1 MRSATFVFLA
11 TLSVSWLL
19 GHAGARVQDDTY
31 TLEQLSPDIY
41 LLQGGRGGN
50 VAFRVGKRGV
60 LIIDDQFAPLAP
72 QIKAAIE
79 KVTDKPIKYLVN
91 THHHGD
97 HSGGNVFFKQHTE
110 IVAHENVRRNLIELR
125 PEDVKIEDLGTPT
138 LTYTQEIRVYL
149 DDSQIHVFH
158 LDRGHTSG
166 DSVIYF
172 PEQKIVH
179 MGDLYFNGRHPFID
193 VRAGASTKGWIHFLE
208 GVLERVPPDTRFIPG
223 HGPVSGAA
231 GLRTFLDYLKEL
243 RAKVGEAIQAEQTRQ
258 GTMESITIE
267 VSKDW
272 PPRRAKEN
280 IGIVYDEI
288 RLESFSQ

>member
-1 MRSATFVFLA
+1 MRSATFVLLA
-11 TLSVSWLL
+11 TLSASWLL
-19 GHAGARVQDDTY
+19 GHGGARVQDDTY

-41 LLQGGRGGN
+41 LLEGGRGGN
-50 VAFRVGKRGV
+50 VAFRVGQRGV
-60 LIIDDQFAPLAP
+60 LVIDDQFAPLAP

-125 PEDVKIEDLGTPT
+125 PEDVKVEDLGTPT
-138 LTYTQEIRVYL
+138 LTYTREIRVYL
-149 DDSQIHVFH
+149 DDSQIHIFH
-158 LDRGHTSG
+158 LNRGHTSG

-193 VRAGASTKGWIHFLE
+193 VRAGASTKGWIRFLE
-208 GVLERVPPDTRFIPG
+208 GVLERVPRDARFIPG

-231 GLRTFLDYLKEL
+231 GLGTFLNYLKEL
-243 RAKVGEAIQAEQTRQ
+243 RAKVREAIRAGQTRQ
-258 GTMESITIE
+258 HTMQSITIE

-272 PPRRAKEN
+272 PPGRAKDN